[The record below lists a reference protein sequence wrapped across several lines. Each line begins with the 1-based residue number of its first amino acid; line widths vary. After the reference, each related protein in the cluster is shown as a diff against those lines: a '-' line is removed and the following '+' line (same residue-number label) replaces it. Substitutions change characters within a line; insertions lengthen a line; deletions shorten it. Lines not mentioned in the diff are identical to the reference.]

1 MNLYA
6 NLHRFAHRPAEA
18 AETSSCDAKF
28 KKCAGAQRKLSDAE
42 FWSVLEFFCRTAF
55 RAMNIT
61 GLFTWD
67 HVGQF
72 LQNFTD
78 FRVSNKTLRRCFERH
93 CLCPNAPYL
102 LVLARLCGQELAQ
115 ATKKLIEAYQ
125 GDRNAKQVFLHRRV
139 IYFDG
144 TRVRHVVDL
153 PPEELARLNSRSK
166 LIYHYTFVSP
176 KNGRSCFFQTTTKD
190 QKKRESEL
198 MRAVFSHYAGTQRL
212 LLMPIAPIG
221 SLAKAGVFDAK
232 AQLELYG
239 QCSKQNMT
247 LIVHPLPCINF
258 DDERLKQS
266 ELWKSVWPFDENFPL
281 SNRKKAKS

>member
-42 FWSVLEFFCRTAF
+42 FWAVLEFFCRTAF

-61 GLFTWD
+61 
-67 HVGQF
+67 
-72 LQNFTD
+72 
-78 FRVSNKTLRRCFERH
+78 
-93 CLCPNAPYL
+93 PYL

-176 KNGRSCFFQTTTKD
+176 KSGRSCFFQTTTKD